1 MIAAYI
7 AARGSRGH
15 AQLVHRIS
23 DSLDWTACG
32 LPVKRWSVQWL
43 TDPIEILYCKNCAK
57 SDGLPALATSTRR
70 ST

>member
-7 AARGSRGH
+7 AARGSRGR

-57 SDGLPALATSTRR
+57 SDVRAGRAISTK
-70 ST
+70 